1 MIKNFWNKSKYFILP
16 LILFINF
23 EVQFVSLHRYIPT
36 FILSLMM
43 FYAFFGIIFSIVKKY
58 KRAIIITSIVTYI
71 IITASLLKT
80 AFSGEPFYFSD
91 LFYYNDIGEIL
102 GIVKDTFFSK
112 LLHAL
117 PFLIGQL
124 FVVCVVIFISYKN
137 DIEIKSLKK
146 RLTIFIPCLLLLMI
160 MYVPNK
166 TINKFVLNCFYEHN
180 TRKDYE
186 NSATT
191 TYYYK
196 RYGHLAGMYEVLLES
211 RIFKSDNYD
220 DNELNKELKN
230 ANEEKDKSLGK
241 PNIIVVFS
249 ESFWDVDQ
257 LDGIKFDKPTT
268 KNFNELKQEG
278 LFFNMISPSFGG
290 ISANVEYE
298 FLTGSSLTPYSN
310 SFIPYMTL
318 YNNSN
323 YYNSPSIIK
332 ELKNNKY
339 NTKLVS
345 FASPNLFNCK
355 NFYKYTKIDDVQ
367 FIENVDPKYIKGNY
381 VSDEYVTD
389 KIIKEFKNKKKDKK
403 EFYMILTMQ
412 AHMPYNIDKY
422 GNYDIDVVESKYDK
436 ELTDK
441 LKSYAQGIYD
451 ANKQLGRLNEFI
463 KEYDE
468 PTIIIFYG
476 DHLPYIEGLGN
487 TKYFSTKDKKKDM
500 YRKYNTQSLVLA
512 NYDISSLKEENKKIK
527 YLSPDLLSTHVLN
540 HMDIKLSN
548 YYKWLNGTKNIIGAS
563 NRYVTIDQKGKIY
576 YTKNLKGNMKKIYN
590 LRENFQYK
598 YFIK

>member
-1 MIKNFWNKSKYFILP
+1 
-16 LILFINF
+16 
-23 EVQFVSLHRYIPT
+23 
-36 FILSLMM
+36 
-43 FYAFFGIIFSIVKKY
+43 
-58 KRAIIITSIVTYI
+58 
-71 IITASLLKT
+71 
-80 AFSGEPFYFSD
+80 
-91 LFYYNDIGEIL
+91 
-102 GIVKDTFFSK
+102 
-112 LLHAL
+112 
-117 PFLIGQL
+117 
-124 FVVCVVIFISYKN
+124 
-137 DIEIKSLKK
+137 
-146 RLTIFIPCLLLLMI
+146 
-160 MYVPNK
+160 
-166 TINKFVLNCFYEHN
+166 
-180 TRKDYE
+180 
-186 NSATT
+186 
-191 TYYYK
+191 
-196 RYGHLAGMYEVLLES
+196 
-211 RIFKSDNYD
+211 
-220 DNELNKELKN
+220 
-230 ANEEKDKSLGK
+230 
-241 PNIIVVFS
+241 
-249 ESFWDVDQ
+249 
-257 LDGIKFDKPTT
+257 
-268 KNFNELKQEG
+268 
-278 LFFNMISPSFGG
+278 MISPSFGG

-323 YYNSPSIIK
+323 YYDSPSIIK

-339 NTKLVS
+339 NTKLIS

-451 ANKQLGRLNEFI
+451 ADKQLGRLYKFI

-468 PTIIIFYG
+468 PTIIVFYG
-476 DHLPYIEGLGN
+476 DHLPYIEGLSD
-487 TKYFSTKDKKKDM
+487 TKYFSTKDKKKDT

-540 HMDIKLSN
+540 HMDIKLSS
-548 YYKWLNGTKNIIGAS
+548 YYKWLNSTKNIIGAS
-563 NRYVTIDQKGKIY
+563 NRYVTVDQKGKIY
-576 YTKNLKGNMKKIYN
+576 YTKNLKGKMKKIYN